1 MTIQDCS
8 RRDFLKLSAA
18 AGMLGAL
25 GSYRPAQGMTVSD
38 YKALVCIF
46 MFGGNDGHNTV
57 IPMSASEFA
66 AYQQKRPGLALPNNH
81 VLPITTTTGG
91 QYGFNYGMPELQQLF
106 GQGKVAVLANVG

>member
-1 MTIQDCS
+1 MTKEDYS
-8 RRDFLKLSAA
+8 RRDFIKLSAA
-18 AGMLGAL
+18 GGMLAAL
-25 GSYRPAQGMTVSD
+25 GRYQPAAAMTVTD

-57 IPMSASEFA
+57 IPFSPSEFA
-66 AYQQKRPGLALPNNH
+66 AYQAKRPGLALPANH

-106 GQGKVAVLANVG
+106 QQG